1 MLQPKKKREAREMAE
16 DLCKLDH
23 QNQVI
28 VDHSIQL
35 LLASQTLHDQKKL
48 PTRPARQAGLRRR

>member
-1 MLQPKKKREAREMAE
+1 MLQPKKKREARDMAE

-35 LLASQTLHDQKKL
+35 LLASQTLHDQKNC
-48 PTRPARQAGLRRR
+48 PPAPHDKPA

>member
-28 VDHSIQL
+28 VAHSIQRL
-35 LLASQTLHDQKKL
+35 IARHTLHDQKNC
-48 PTRPARQAGLRRR
+48 PPAPHDKPA